1 MESRID
7 LECLLDDGAVVE
19 VAPIARGVDGSR
31 VRCGEVGRDLLV
43 IIRLELKVGAIGIL
57 CLGQGELD
65 GDFLRVVVDG

>member
-19 VAPIARGVDGSR
+19 VTPVARGIDGSH

-57 CLGQGELD
+57 CLGQCELD